1 MSLIHKTAIVNP
13 KAELGNNVYVG
24 PYAIIDED
32 VIIGDETHIAEH
44 AIIRP
49 GARIGSQC
57 RIFSGAIISEI
68 SQDLKYHGEK
78 TETFIGNRTII
89 REYATIHKGTADR
102 MKTVVGNDC
111 MIMAYVHVAHDCKIG
126 NNCIFSNATQLAGH
140 VTVED
145 TVIIGGMTGIHQ
157 FVQIGAHAFV
167 GGYMRIS
174 KDVPPYIL
182 AAGMPARYAGL
193 NQVGLT
199 RRGFGPEVLKA
210 LKEFYQIL
218 YRSDYNISDALKYV
232 EEKLE
237 LIPETRHAIEF
248 IKASKRGLI

>member
-1 MSLIHKTAIVNP
+1 MSLIHQTAIISP
-13 KAELGNNVYVG
+13 KAELGNHVQVG

-32 VIIGDETHIAEH
+32 VVIGDETRIAEH
-44 AIIRP
+44 VIIRP
-49 GARIGSQC
+49 GARIGRQC
-57 RIFSGAIISEI
+57 QIFSGAIVSEI
-68 SQDLKYHGEK
+68 SQDLKYKGER
-78 TETFIGNRTII
+78 TETIIGDRTII
-89 REYATIHKGTADR
+89 REYATIHKGTEDR
-102 MKTVVGNDC
+102 MRTVVGNDC

-145 TVIIGGMTGIHQ
+145 FVIIGGMTGIHQ

-182 AAGMPARYAGL
+182 AAGLPARYAGL
-193 NQVGLT
+193 NHVGLT
-199 RRGFGPEVLKA
+199 RRGFSSEVLEK
-210 LKEFYQIL
+210 LKEFYQII
-218 YRSDYNISDALKYV
+218 YRSDYNVADALRYIETQV
-232 EEKLE
+232 E
-237 LIPETRHAIEF
+237 LIPETQHAVEF

>member
-1 MSLIHKTAIVNP
+1 MNQIHKTAIVNP
-13 KAELGNNVYVG
+13 KAELENDVIVG

-32 VIIGDETHIAEH
+32 VIIGKGTRIAEH

-49 GARIGSQC
+49 GARIGEDC
-57 RIFSGAIISEI
+57 RIFQGAVVSEI
-68 SQDLKYHGEK
+68 SQDLKYKGEK
-78 TETFIGNRTII
+78 TETFIGARTII
-89 REYATIHKGTADR
+89 REYATIHKGTEDR
-102 MKTVVGNDC
+102 MKTVIGHDC
-111 MIMAYVHVAHDCKIG
+111 MIMAYVHVAHDCLVG
-126 NNCIFSNATQLAGH
+126 NHCIFSNATQLAGH

-157 FVQIGAHAFV
+157 FVQIGTHAFV

-199 RRGFGPEVLKA
+199 RRGFSPQVMKA
-210 LKEFYQIL
+210 LKDFYQIL
-218 YRSDYNISDALKYV
+218 YRSDYNISDALKYI
-232 EEKLE
+232 EENHE
-237 LIPETRHAIEF
+237 LIPEIRHIIEF
-248 IKASKRGLI
+248 IRHSRRGLI

>member
-1 MSLIHKTAIVNP
+1 MNLIHQTAIVSP
-13 KAELGNNVYVG
+13 KAELGNHVRIG
-24 PYAIIDED
+24 AYAIIDED

-49 GARIGSQC
+49 GARIGKHCQ
-57 RIFSGAIISEI
+57 IYPGAIVSEI
-68 SQDLKYHGEK
+68 SQDLKYKGEK
-78 TETFIGNRTII
+78 TETIIGDRTII

-102 MKTVVGNDC
+102 MKTVVGDDC

-145 TVIIGGMTGIHQ
+145 FVIIGGMTGIHQ

-193 NQVGLT
+193 NHVGLT
-199 RRGFGPEVLKA
+199 RRGFSPDVLKK
-210 LKEFYQIL
+210 LKEFYKIL
-218 YRSDYNISDALKYV
+218 YRSDYNISDALKYIETSV
-232 EEKLE
+232 E
-237 LIPETRHAIEF
+237 LIPETQHAIDF
-248 IKASKRGLI
+248 IKVSNRGLI

>member
-1 MSLIHKTAIVNP
+1 MSLIHQTAIISP
-13 KAELGNNVYVG
+13 KAELGNHVQVG

-32 VIIGDETHIAEH
+32 VVIGDETRIAEH
-44 AIIRP
+44 VIIRP
-49 GARIGSQC
+49 GARIGRQC
-57 RIFSGAIISEI
+57 QIFSGAIVSEI
-68 SQDLKYHGEK
+68 SQDLKYKGER
-78 TETFIGNRTII
+78 TETIIGDRTII
-89 REYATIHKGTADR
+89 REYATIHKGTEDR
-102 MKTVVGNDC
+102 MRTVVGNDC

-145 TVIIGGMTGIHQ
+145 FVIIGGMTGIHQ

-182 AAGMPARYAGL
+182 AAGLPARYAGL
-193 NQVGLT
+193 NHVGLS
-199 RRGFGPEVLKA
+199 RRGFSSEVLEK
-210 LKEFYQIL
+210 LKEFYQII
-218 YRSDYNISDALKYV
+218 YRSDYNVADALRYIETQV
-232 EEKLE
+232 E
-237 LIPETRHAIEF
+237 LIPETQHAVEF

>member
-1 MSLIHKTAIVNP
+1 MSLIHQTAIVSP
-13 KAELGNNVYVG
+13 KAELGNQVQVG

-32 VIIGDETHIAEH
+32 VVIGDETRIAEH

-49 GARIGSQC
+49 GARIGRQC
-57 RIFSGAIISEI
+57 QIFPGAIISEI
-68 SQDLKYHGEK
+68 SQDLKYKGER
-78 TETFIGNRTII
+78 TETIIGDRTII
-89 REYATIHKGTADR
+89 REYATIHKGTEDR
-102 MKTVVGNDC
+102 MRTVVGNDC

-145 TVIIGGMTGIHQ
+145 FVIIGGMTGVHQ

-182 AAGMPARYAGL
+182 AAGLPARYAGL

-199 RRGFGPEVLKA
+199 RRGFSAEVLKK

-218 YRSDYNISDALKYV
+218 YRSDYNISDALKYI
-232 EEKLE
+232 ETKIE
-237 LIPETRHAIEF
+237 LIPETQHAVEF